1 MKGGEFM
8 AAERN
13 IIFRLISP
21 DEYVFKDKE
30 GVIRLRNVKIDGYVV
45 DNDEYIYAGQ
55 EGFYEEDE
63 DDLKKRSKEKIA
75 GLFGYWEKDDL
86 RELLRIGI
94 ANNVLSMV
102 EDSLQFLYDLDD
114 TEGIHLA
121 IRRGLR
127 DIWESKGQIC
137 LAEKFQSC
145 LGYLLGLVG
154 TTEGDFV
161 LVQLGNALLHL
172 EEIPAQLILARY
184 IEGV

>member
-1 MKGGEFM
+1 M
-8 AAERN
+8 ATEMH
-13 IIFRLISP
+13 IDFRLISP
-21 DEYVFKDKE
+21 DEYVFKDEE
-30 GVIRLRNVKIDGYVV
+30 GVIRLRDAVIDGYV
-45 DNDEYIYAGQ
+45 DNDKYIYAGQ

-63 DDLKKRSKEKIA
+63 DDLEELGKEKVA
-75 GLFGYWEKDDL
+75 GSFGYWKKDDL

-94 ANNVLSMV
+94 AKNVLLMV
-102 EDSLQFLYDLDD
+102 ENSLQFLYDLDD

-137 LAEKFQSC
+137 LVEKFRSC
-145 LGYLLGLVG
+145 LGYLFGLVG

-184 IEGV
+184 IEGS